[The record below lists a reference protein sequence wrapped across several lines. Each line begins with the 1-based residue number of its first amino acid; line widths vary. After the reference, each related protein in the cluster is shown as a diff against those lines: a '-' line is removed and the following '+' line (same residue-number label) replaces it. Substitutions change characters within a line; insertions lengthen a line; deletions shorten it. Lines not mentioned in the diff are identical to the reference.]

1 MLNWKPPPPTGRTD
15 LLALAL
21 ARLATLQGHALS
33 WQGFSWHALNPDTAA
48 LDSIPLA
55 CRVAALWSRRFP
67 QAAFYAPDW
76 PPQPGDL
83 PALWLEPRDSGDPDL
98 LYLAY
103 GSMLN
108 GSLCCIDELGQSLVI
123 PASVACQG
131 RLLALRTEPPC
142 PR

>member
-15 LLALAL
+15 LLALTL
-21 ARLATLQGHALS
+21 ARLATLQGHALH
-33 WQGFSWHALNPDTAA
+33 WQNFSRPALN
-48 LDSIPLA
+48 LDVTPLA
-55 CRVAALWSRRFP
+55 AVPLASRAAALWSTQFP
-67 QAAFYAPDW
+67 QAAIHVPDW

-131 RLLALRTEPPC
+131 RLLALRIEPPC